1 MSTRVATAATPRH
14 VSRTVG
20 PRPVRRLVWTVL
32 VLIGFVV
39 AAAVGS
45 RLVSSG
51 PGSTPVADRPTESPQ
66 TAADSGRWWDVLA
79 QIDQR
84 RDLAWR
90 QGRPGRLVQVF
101 DSGAAALRADQAAL
115 RGYLRRGY
123 DVGPT
128 QVEYWHVQVVDRR
141 PGRVRLAVVDRLR
154 SVQVTD
160 PTGHRRQLPD
170 DRPTRH
176 LIALRHT
183 DSGWRIASIQDR

>member
-1 MSTRVATAATPRH
+1 MSTRVGTAATPRH
-14 VSRTVG
+14 ASRTVR
-20 PRPVRRLVWTVL
+20 PRLVRRWVWTVL
-32 VLIGFVV
+32 VLLVVV
-39 AAAVGS
+39 AAAAVG
-45 RLVSSG
+45 LHPVASG
-51 PGSTPVADRPTESPQ
+51 PGSTPVADRPVESPEP
-66 TAADSGRWWDVLA
+66 AADGGRWSDVLA

-90 QGRPGRLVQVF
+90 QGYPGRLVQVF
-101 DSGAAALRADQAAL
+101 VPGAAALRADQAAL

-141 PGRVRLAVVDRLR
+141 PGQVRLAVVDRLR

-183 DSGWRIASIQDR
+183 DTGWRIASIRDR

>member
-1 MSTRVATAATPRH
+1 M
-14 VSRTVG
+14 
-20 PRPVRRLVWTVL
+20 L

-39 AAAVGS
+39 AAAVGL
-45 RLVSSG
+45 RLVASG
-51 PGSTPVADRPTESPQ
+51 PGSTSVADRPVGSREPT
-66 TAADSGRWWDVLA
+66 ADSGRWSDVLA

-90 QGRPGRLVQVF
+90 QGRPGQLVQVF
-101 DSGAAALRADQAAL
+101 VPGAAALRADQAAL

-160 PTGHRRQLPD
+160 PSGNRRQLPD

-183 DSGWRIASIQDR
+183 YSGWRIASIHDR